1 MEDKIKPSST
11 LDIIDK
17 LIAQNRFTIEEID
30 KLHPIVRMRVYRWL
44 RTFYKRNVKP
54 QIEDSKYLG
63 REEVDELERKLKE
76 TNERSYNIFKILRA
90 LFYF

>member
-1 MEDKIKPSST
+1 MDKKST
-11 LDIIDK
+11 HISTVELIDA

-30 KLHPIVRMRVYRWL
+30 KLHPVARMRVYRWL
-44 RTFYKRNVKP
+44 RSFYKLHVKP

-63 REEVDELERKLKE
+63 REAVDELEKKLKE